1 MSFFVSNSLKD
12 IISEKDLEAE
22 SPIKIIEEEQDL
34 KVVFI
39 QDEDITFDVDLIEI
53 NFDKAFDEMTVKT
66 DYNNLINIFSCEN
79 KQIQYYI
86 SFDERNYMDACGQFE
101 LNKLEVNKEDK
112 YVVCKIDIFKR
123 GY

>member
-34 KVVFI
+34 KVVFV
-39 QDEDITFDVDLIEI
+39 QEDVTFDVDLIEI
-53 NFDKAFDEMTVKT
+53 NFDKTFDEMVIKT
-66 DYNNLINIFSCEN
+66 DYNNLDNIFSCEN
-79 KQIQYYI
+79 KKIKYCI
-86 SFDERNYMDACGQFE
+86 SFGEKNYMNTRGQFE

>member
-34 KVVFI
+34 KVVFV
-39 QDEDITFDVDLIEI
+39 QEAVTFNVDLIEI
-53 NFDKAFDEMTVKT
+53 NFDKTFDEMTIKT
-66 DYNNLINIFSCEN
+66 DYNNLVNIFSCEN
-79 KQIQYYI
+79 KKIKYCI
-86 SFDERNYMDACGQFE
+86 SFGERNYMNASGQFE

>member
-34 KVVFI
+34 KVVFV
-39 QDEDITFDVDLIEI
+39 QEGVAFDVDLIEI
-53 NFDKAFDEMTVKT
+53 NFDKTFDEMMIKT
-66 DYNNLINIFSCEN
+66 DYNNLVNIFSCEN
-79 KQIQYYI
+79 KKIEYCI
-86 SFDERNYMDACGQFE
+86 SFGERNYMNACGQFE